1 MIIQDD
7 GIFLKFRKDCLV
19 FSLNNL
25 VMKKT
30 LHFIEKIQNRE
41 IVMNLFMMSVVVLF
55 SGLLFSYLEIWF
67 ASTLTVV
74 GLVLTFLFA
83 FVKYLN
89 TDWCLDQLE
98 KFYIRP
104 VVVKAQKTF
113 VAKDAEKWNRLNA
126 SAHGLDK
133 PVIELASLW
142 SRLMQAEMDQRGLT
156 SPDKKVVYSC
166 WSAACDRMQAWDLRY
181 YAVNVVVNHWAYGD
195 KVREALL

>member
-1 MIIQDD
+1 
-7 GIFLKFRKDCLV
+7 
-19 FSLNNL
+19 
-25 VMKKT
+25 MKTTMK
-30 LHFIEKIQNRE
+30 FIERVQNNE
-41 IVMNLFMMSVVVLF
+41 IVNLFLEASVLIF
-55 SGLLFSYLEIWF
+55 CCGLLFSYLEIWF

-74 GLVLTFLFA
+74 GVVLTFLFA

-104 VVVKAQKTF
+104 VTVKAQKVF
-113 VAKDAEKWNRLNA
+113 AAKDAEKWNELKNNA
-126 SAHGLDK
+126 HALDK

-142 SRLMQAEMDQRGLT
+142 SRLMQAEMEQRGLT

-166 WSAACDRMQAWDLRY
+166 WSAACDKMQAWDLRY